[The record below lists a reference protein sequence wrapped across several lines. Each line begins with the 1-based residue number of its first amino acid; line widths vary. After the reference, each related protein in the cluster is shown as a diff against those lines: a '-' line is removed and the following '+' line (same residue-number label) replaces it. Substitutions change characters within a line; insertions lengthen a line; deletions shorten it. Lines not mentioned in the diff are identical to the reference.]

1 MVTDP
6 AKGSIRLYSRFRT
19 DSAKHDSVVV
29 LSPSASADSGLL
41 PTHLP
46 ASTSPPLLT
55 FFARERHLENFFEGL
70 LGNSLRL
77 LVAVSGLLSKE
88 DYESLCPFLWQSC
101 LTQVGSEIQ
110 TSVSSHLAE
119 VYPIDSGFLAS
130 HRQLS

>member
-1 MVTDP
+1 VVTDP
-6 AKGSIRLYSRFRT
+6 TKGSIRLYSRFRT
-19 DSAKHDSVVV
+19 DSAKHESIVR
-29 LSPSASADSGLL
+29 SASVDGGLL

-46 ASTSPPLLT
+46 ANPSPPLLT
-55 FFARERHLENFFEGL
+55 FFARERHLEMFFEGL
-70 LGNSLRL
+70 LRNSLRL

-88 DYESLCPFLWQSC
+88 DYESLCQFLWQSC

-119 VYPIDSGFLAS
+119 EYRINSDFFAL

>member
-1 MVTDP
+1 MVTGP
-6 AKGSIRLYSRFRT
+6 AKGNIRLYSRFRT
-19 DSAKHDSVVV
+19 DSAQHESVH
-29 LSPSASADSGLL
+29 SASFDGVLL

-46 ASTSPPLLT
+46 VNPSPPLLT
-55 FFARERHLENFFEGL
+55 FFARERHLEMFFEGL
-70 LGNSLRL
+70 LRNSLRL

-101 LTQVGSEIQ
+101 LIQVGSEIQ

-119 VYPIDSGFLAS
+119 VYRISSDFFAL